1 MLRLFQI
8 LLAWMVAVFILNGV
22 VLAAVRAIAQNT
34 QPLPETYLD
43 PGECPQ
49 PCWQGIQPGTGLE
62 RYFFSVLERINL
74 RYSGTTR
81 SNGEVLTEFELTM
94 RGDIVLADV
103 FAAMGQPSHA
113 VLQYVAGTTGA
124 NPTERQLLVGGTLYF
139 GNGLVQVDVVRENQ
153 DWIFSPDMVVRRIRY
168 FAPNPEGSAVPIG
181 TPRWHGFGRDYGPP
195 AR

>member
-1 MLRLFQI
+1 MI
-8 LLAWMVAVFILNGV
+8 AVFILSGV
-22 VLAAVRAIAQNT
+22 VLTATRSIAQNT
-34 QPLPETYLD
+34 QSLPETYLD
-43 PGECPQ
+43 PGDCSQ

-81 SNGEVLTEFELTM
+81 SNGEILTEFELTM

-113 VLQYVAGTTGA
+113 TLQYVAGTTGA

-139 GNGLVQVDVVRENQ
+139 GNGLVQVDVVREDQ
-153 DWIFSPDMVVRRIRY
+153 EWLFSGDMVVRRIRY

-181 TPRWHGFGRDYGPP
+181 TPHWHGFGRDYGQP